1 MAIKIVRCESP
12 KSVKALVEMEEL
24 GAVAFPLEK
33 VNGTKALPR
42 NEDKKMI
49 FREDRGKTVLVPLY
63 PEPVG
68 KHKVLRQL
76 TVEEVSQRNT
86 KDEVWIIVNSRVYDV
101 TSFVSKHPGGDL
113 VIMHMAG
120 KDCTD
125 AFENYHQARITKN
138 MLSQYLIGDVL
149 DLPVYPHVEDFRAI
163 RQELLRRG
171 MFETSDAF
179 YIKIYSFLLALF
191 ASAMYFSLVCS
202 SFAAHMLGA
211 SFLGVF
217 WQQLA
222 GLGHDLGHSS
232 VSHSF
237 HSDHFVGSTV
247 GCAFLGV
254 STAWWKRNHNT
265 HHVACNSVENDPDIQ
280 HMPIM
285 AVHENVFKEPYW
297 STYYSKWVTFD
308 KAAQFLVSRQHY
320 LFLPLMAVARF
331 NLYAQS
337 WILILSTSIPMYNR
351 KIEAACLLFFA
362 TWVLSIALCMNSW
375 AESVMWV
382 LLSHAIA
389 GVLHVQIVISHWAME
404 TYKGRAYNDVSDEWY
419 ITQLK
424 TTMDINCPE
433 WMDFVHIGLQFQ
445 VEHHLYPY
453 VPRHNLRAVQ
463 TMVKQVCKKNG
474 LPYHEMTFSRSVY
487 ATMKTLKDVAK
498 TASVREII
506 KEACSM

>member
-1 MAIKIVRCESP
+1 MTAIVARSASP
-12 KSVKALVEMEEL
+12 TSVKALLDMEEL

-33 VNGTKALPR
+33 GARNRLLPQ
-42 NEDKKMI
+42 NIDKKMV
-49 FREDRGKTVLVPLY
+49 FREDRGKAILVPLH
-63 PEPVG
+63 PEPIGKAKPLRKFTVDEVG
-68 KHKVLRQL
+68 KR
-76 TVEEVSQRNT
+76 ST
-86 KDEVWIIVNSRVYDV
+86 KDEVWIIINARVYDI
-101 TSFVSKHPGGDL
+101 TSFVGKHPGGDL
-113 VIMHMAG
+113 VIMNMAG

-138 MLSQYLIGDVL
+138 MLPQYLIGQVT
-149 DLPVYPHVEDFRAI
+149 DLPVYPHVQDFRAI

-171 MFETSDAF
+171 MFETSVVF
-179 YIKIYSFLLALF
+179 YAQVYSFLIALF
-191 ASAMYFSLVCS
+191 MSAMYFSLACS
-202 SFAAHMLGA
+202 SFHAHMLGA
-211 SFLGVF
+211 ACLGIF
-217 WQQLA
+217 WQQLS

-237 HSDHFVGSTV
+237 HTDHFVGSTI

-285 AVHENVFKEPYW
+285 AVHENIFKEPYW

-308 KAAQFLVSRQHY
+308 RAAKLLVSYQEY

-337 WILILSTSIPMYNR
+337 WILICSKNIPMYNR
-351 KIEAACLLFFA
+351 TTEAACLVVFA
-362 TWVLSIALCMNSW
+362 TWVLSVALCMNTW
-375 AESVMWV
+375 TESVLWV

-389 GVLHVQIVISHWAME
+389 GILHVQIVISHWAME
-404 TYKGRAYNDVSDEWY
+404 TYKGRAYNDQSDEWY
-419 ITQLK
+419 LTQLK
-424 TTMDINCPE
+424 TTMDISCPE

-453 VPRHNLRAVQ
+453 IPRHNLRAVQ
-463 TMVKQVCKKNG
+463 TMVKEVCKKNG
-474 LPYHEMTFSRSVY
+474 LAYHEMTFSKAVQV
-487 ATMKTLKDVAK
+487 TMKTLKDVGK
-498 TASVREII
+498 IASAREII
-506 KEACSM
+506 HEACSM